1 MSQLFG
7 KVQDMLEGDHSLLF
21 ILIDEVSMHA
31 ALVIVVCQHAGGSQE
46 AYMQLPGHQH
56 AAATLVLLQVESL
69 AASRQSGASSE
80 PADSVRAVN
89 ALLTQLDALKG
100 HANVMVRGH
109 TAGLRSEGHALHS
122 WQHHD

>member
-1 MSQLFG
+1 
-7 KVQDMLEGDHSLLF
+7 
-21 ILIDEVSMHA
+21 
-31 ALVIVVCQHAGGSQE
+31 
-46 AYMQLPGHQH
+46 MQLPGHQH

-100 HANVMVRGH
+100 HANVMVRSH
-109 TAGLRSEGHALHS
+109 TAGLAQDKLCTLGCTTIAHALTFDEIQPKLCKLLPLHAIT
-122 WQHHD
+122 